1 MWRSAIWRSWTVK
14 LAIESCGNKPF
25 DNISSQ
31 ELDKIIT
38 LTDSQKLPQPK
49 WLNEN
54 RQNADNHL
62 SIICAQEKQ
71 NKCLL
76 KSGKQG
82 VANSVEK
89 TELFNNHTQIQ
100 AENESTSEDTLKPS
114 LTKTMFTLLNK

>member
-1 MWRSAIWRSWTVK
+1 MEVNRIKQFFDCDDPLIEPPANLDPVK
-14 LAIESCGNKPF
+14 DPSESDDEQFKLVTEPCGNKPF

-89 TELFNNHTQIQ
+89 TTF
-100 AENESTSEDTLKPS
+100 
-114 LTKTMFTLLNK
+114 